1 MTIFVLF
8 NQTTQKNKSNR
19 DITSST
25 NILVSEIMDGIINGF
40 LIIIDGI
47 LAIIITII
55 AFLIVL
61 GILGGIYYVRKW
73 YNERI
78 EARERAIRN
87 QEIIRFVEK
96 NKSENEYIYTPPRRR
111 RYSQPY
117 NSGSIKYGYDVTHR
131 TSIAFNEAPFISFL
145 RFVFLIFLN

>member
-1 MTIFVLF
+1 
-8 NQTTQKNKSNR
+8 
-19 DITSST
+19 
-25 NILVSEIMDGIINGF
+25 MDGIINCCF
-40 LIIIDGI
+40 IIIDGI

-61 GILGGIYYVRKW
+61 GILGAIYYIRKW
-73 YNERI
+73 YTERI

-96 NKSENEYIYTPPRRR
+96 NKTENEYIYTPPSRRR

-131 TSIAFNEAPFISFL
+131 TSIAFNEAPFISF
-145 RFVFLIFLN
+145 FVVYFNLP